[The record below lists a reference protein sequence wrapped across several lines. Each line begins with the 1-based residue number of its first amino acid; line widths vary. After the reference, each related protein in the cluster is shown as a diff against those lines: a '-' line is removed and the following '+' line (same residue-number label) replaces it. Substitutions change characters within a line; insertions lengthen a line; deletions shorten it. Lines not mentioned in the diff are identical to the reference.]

1 MSGPQASQSARLNNY
16 IDIVSCIAEIGI
28 SLSIG
33 KFCSGVGN
41 PRCSEKIR
49 DIIQK
54 DIIDAT
60 Q

>member
-1 MSGPQASQSARLNNY
+1 MHDLFLKCYEIFQRL
-16 IDIVSCIAEIGI
+16 VSCIAEIGV

-33 KFCSGVGN
+33 KFCSGMGN
-41 PRCSEKIR
+41 PRCSEKIW

-54 DIIDAT
+54 DIISAT